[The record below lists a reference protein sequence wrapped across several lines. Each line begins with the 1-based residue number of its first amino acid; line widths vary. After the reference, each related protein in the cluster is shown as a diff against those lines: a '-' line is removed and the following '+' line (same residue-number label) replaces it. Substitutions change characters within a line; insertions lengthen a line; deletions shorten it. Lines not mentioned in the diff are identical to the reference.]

1 LQKKAGPKSR
11 FQSRDFAEELSS
23 DPAVVLTSYPACAA
37 CGTHS
42 HFKSDCPKATK
53 LVKAPCYEVSKASP
67 VVPAKPEKKKPSEV
81 KAAAPSTPPAQK
93 KRKQPQAPQQVA
105 TSSQVK
111 EEPPE
116 TSSSKGKKRGIS
128 NPTIAQVGI

>member
-1 LQKKAGPKSR
+1 MQKKAGSKPG
-11 FQSRDFAEELSS
+11 FQSRDFAVELRS
-23 DPAVVLTSYPACAA
+23 DPVVVLTSYPACAA
-37 CGTHS
+37 CSTHS
-42 HFKSDCPKATK
+42 HFKSDCPKAAK
-53 LVKAPCYEVSKASP
+53 LAKAPCYEVQKALP
-67 VVPAKPEKKKPSEV
+67 AVPAKPEKKKPSEV